1 MKNEKSIADIKKWSF
16 FYKRDIF
23 IYIFVTLFIATL
35 FLVFF
40 AFKPSSSLDGF
51 KISINNKVVL
61 THLYGQGFDVDEE
74 YKDLITTTTTKDGY
88 EIKIKLNEQSYNV
101 LTTNELNKTVLMT
114 DSTCHNKTCVHMQG
128 MIYCAPHSILVTSL
142 AQNEFIPP
150 VSG

>member
-23 IYIFVTLFIATL
+23 IYIFVALFIATL

-40 AFKPSSSLDGF
+40 AFKPTSSLDGF

-142 AQNEFIPP
+142 AKEQFLPP
-150 VSG
+150 VAG